1 MPIGRPL
8 RHSALVFMLCLM
20 ACVAGSAHAQTTAAW
35 TGSWGAAPM
44 SDGGDTFGPS
54 QTVRHVVHTSVGGNV
69 ARIRLSNEFGSA
81 PVTLRDVQIALAG
94 SGSSIRAGTSKKV
107 TFGGAAT
114 VTLTP
119 GQDVSSDAVTFAVP
133 KAGDVAISYYLAGQT
148 AIQTYHQ
155 VENADSWVASGDV
168 SGSTTIPVVST
179 HSSEFLLSGLDVQG
193 TALLGSVVTIGAS
206 ITDGYQSSYGANR
219 RWPNDLA
226 TRLNA
231 AGVAVGVV
239 NEGIT
244 GNGFLQN
251 GAGTSMLT
259 RFSHDVLAQPGVHWV
274 VISDNPINDIL
285 DPSGPPTVA
294 ALTAGLAQ
302 LIGSAHGQ
310 GVAVI
315 CSTLT
320 PFNGYVNGTQKWTPA
335 LEAVR
340 TQFNAFVKAGNG
352 CDEVL
357 DQDAATHDPADPT
370 RYLPAYDSGDHLH
383 PGDAG
388 YQAIANAVNLAWFS
402 KTVVPVGP
410 QPGAIY
416 HLVSIGSG
424 LALDN
429 GGSTS
434 VSASMTQWSD
444 DPANVNQDWQLVD
457 VGGGEFALVS
467 GRSGMAL
474 DNGGSMTNGTA
485 VTQYPLDPANINQH
499 WRLVNVGNNVYHLD
513 VQTSGDAL
521 DNAGRSALGS
531 VVTQW
536 HDGGVSNANQNWR
549 FEFIRQAGATAVA
562 ARRP

>member
-1 MPIGRPL
+1 MPIDRPF
-8 RHSALVFMLCLM
+8 RRSALACLLPLM
-20 ACVAGSAHAQTTAAW
+20 AGAAGSAAAQTAPAW
-35 TGSWGAAPM
+35 IGSWGAAPM
-44 SDGGDTFGPS
+44 SDGGDVFGPA

-69 ARIRLSNEFGSA
+69 ARVRFSNEFGSA

-94 SGSSIRAGTSKKV
+94 SGSSVQAGTSRKL

-114 VTLTP
+114 VTLAP

-133 KAGDVAISYYLAGQT
+133 KAGEVAVSYYLADKT
-148 AIQTYHQ
+148 SIQTYHQ

-168 SGSTTIPVVST
+168 SGSTAIPVVST
-179 HSSEFLLSGLDVQG
+179 HSSEFLLSGLDVQATPSKG
-193 TALLGSVVTIGAS
+193 TVVTIGAS
-206 ITDGYQSSYGANR
+206 ITDGYQSTYGANK

-285 DPSGPPTVA
+285 DPSGPPTIA

-302 LIGSAHGQ
+302 LVGKAHQQ

-340 TQFNAFVKAGNG
+340 GQYNAFVKAGNG

-402 KTVVPVGP
+402 KTVAPVGP
-410 QPGAIY
+410 QAGMVY
-416 HLVSIGSG
+416 HLVNAGSG

-434 VSASMTQWSD
+434 VSAQMTQWSD

-457 VGGGEFALVS
+457 VGGGQFALVS

-474 DNGGSMTNGTA
+474 DNGGSMTNGTP

-499 WRLVNVGNNVYHLD
+499 WRLVDVGNGVYHLD

-521 DNAGRSALGS
+521 DDAGRATLGS

-536 HDGGVSNANQNWR
+536 HDDGVSNANQNWR
-549 FEFIRQAGATAVA
+549 LEFIRQAGAAA